1 MKSVTLDPGKGGFNS
16 GFIYENL
23 IEKEINL
30 SITLKCREEL
40 MRHGVGVEMTR
51 ENDSYVGYS
60 QRIVKA
66 NKNHSHAFV
75 SIQCN
80 LGGGSLC
87 ELIYSIEA
95 ERGLDLATSIGYEIK
110 KIGQSAI
117 KIYNRIGHGNK
128 DYNAVIREGLMD
140 SIIIKCGFLD
150 NEFDRSLI
158 DDLDKQNKFGTAIA
172 RGILKYFHMEYIEE

>member
-1 MKSVTLDPGKGGFNS
+1 MKSVTLDPGKGGFNN

-30 SITLKCREEL
+30 SIALKCREEL
-40 MRHGVGVEMTR
+40 MRNGVSVEMTR

-60 QRIVKA
+60 QRIVKS
-66 NKNHSHAFV
+66 NKNHSNAFV

-95 ERGLDLATSIGYEIK
+95 ERGLDLATSISCEIK

-117 KIYNRIGHGNK
+117 KIYNRVGHGNK
-128 DYNAVIREGLMD
+128 DYNATIREGAMD

-150 NEFDRSLI
+150 NEFDRNLI
-158 DDLDKQNKFGTAIA
+158 DNLDKQNKFGIAIA
-172 RGILKYFHMEYIEE
+172 KGILKYFNMKYIEE